1 MSGMT
6 PIFIAAGIMLAVGL
20 LTVLAWFLYSFYLD
34 RVEHR
39 LAGRKGLYRELV
51 SELATRD
58 RALLEPTINQIRTL
72 YDLDALEAVLEE
84 QARTATGRPGW
95 LLDVYDQLGL
105 VDKYIDKLRNAGKWR
120 DRAFAAELL
129 GRVGGARAVPAL
141 LSTIQATQTEDSDV
155 REIALR
161 ALARIGDP
169 GAVEPLVAAL
179 ASADSWLAPR
189 IADILAR
196 HGELAVDRLVD
207 LLSSKG
213 RDPARAWAANVLG
226 EVRAGRALPVLVLAL
241 DDPSDEVRA
250 KAATALGRLNDRRAL
265 ASLLEHLLT
274 DPAPFVRA
282 RIASSLAQ
290 FGGPEVIDRLVRTL
304 GDSAWWVRMRG
315 VEALEHI
322 GPTAEGPLLVALDD
336 PDPEIRQRAAV
347 SLERLGLPTTLI
359 PTIESGDP
367 EGKASRTLSRLV
379 AVGTRELVTEL
390 LLHPSASVRGTVIG
404 AIREA
409 RRADVPT
416 ELIRLASGDT
426 ESSLRALALDA
437 LRTLRVKEASRTAL
451 AALADSD
458 QQVRLAAIRLL
469 GELDGREA
477 ADALRSQA
485 ADAAPEIRAAAAR
498 GLGAIGGRSGQLEL
512 LRLMSDPHAA
522 VREAAVAGAADAG
535 LPITDTI
542 LTAVLQDSDA
552 RVRRAGVRA
561 TALSGDVSAV
571 PVLLDAFRTA
581 APDLRYYIILS
592 VSRLEPDAV
601 SQLVDALVQS
611 QDLDSRLALARILG
625 HLRWTGGIYHL
636 SRLARDAEPAIRT
649 VAIEALGRRAAV
661 EGPVADAVADALSAG
676 LADPITSVR
685 ATAADACGRL
695 QLRHYGRTLIQLLEA
710 DPAAEVRERAALALG
725 ILRVP
730 GGEEA
735 LIAACR
741 RREPPAVRA
750 AAALG
755 AGAFTRGSL
764 VTLILEMPDEATVRQ
779 LLRERL
785 KHDPWFRLLSRK
797 LPPTS
802 DIELRA
808 LAAPTGEDQASL
820 ADGMQRLLDAGER
833 VRLISGLRA
842 FQGEHSRVALL
853 QIVRSDPS
861 ADVRTAALT
870 SVAEL
875 LDPDE
880 RLAFGSR
887 ALGDPSVMVR
897 RAAVSLF
904 ARVPPERSLPRLIQA
919 LRVDDD
925 PAVLAAVANLA
936 EQHFEPFRAAVL
948 AVPLQESRAVLVA
961 RISRYVHHPD
971 LAGVLAFISRSG
983 SPEVRETVADVWRH
997 RPDASDAVALE
1008 SLTADPAI
1016 SVRLTATS
1024 AAAAAQ
1030 RYDLLE
1036 RLTQDP
1042 DPSIRREVAI
1052 VLGKLSTLGGGGEV
1066 VLQRLEADTEMVVR
1080 AAAHVARLLQGIPV
1094 PLPPG
1099 LDPIVAAEAV
1109 RDTSDLE
1116 SLRAI
1121 ARSAP
1126 SEDRRLAAAL
1136 ALALIQDDVA
1146 KDVARSDPAPSIRH
1160 RVAGALELSMPAA
1173 SGDVP

>member
-1 MSGMT
+1 MSGVT
-6 PIFIAAGIMLAVGL
+6 PILIAAGIMLAVGL
-20 LTVLAWFLYSFYLD
+20 FTVLAWSLYSLYLD
-34 RVEHR
+34 WAERR
-39 LAGRKGLYRELV
+39 LAGRKGLYRDLI
-51 SELATRD
+51 SELANRD
-58 RALLEPTINQIRTL
+58 RALLEPTIHQMRTL
-72 YDLDALEAVLEE
+72 YDLDAMEAVLEE

-95 LLDVYDQLGL
+95 LLDVYDRLGL

-129 GRVGGARAVPAL
+129 GRVGGAKAVPAL

-169 GAVEPLVAAL
+169 GAVGPLIAAL

-196 HGELAVDRLVD
+196 HGELAVAPLVE
-207 LLSSKG
+207 LLSSKA

-226 EVRAGRALPVLVLAL
+226 EVRAGRALPVLVQAL
-241 DDPSDEVRA
+241 DDPDDEVRG
-250 KAATALGRLNDRRAL
+250 KAATALGRLGDRRAV
-265 ASLLEHLLT
+265 APLLEHLLT

-282 RIASSLAQ
+282 RIASSLAL

-315 VEALEHI
+315 VEALEQI

-336 PDPEIRQRAAV
+336 PDPEVRQRAAV

-359 PTIESGDP
+359 PAIEGGDY
-367 EGKASRTLSRLV
+367 EGKASRTLARMV
-379 AVGTRELVTEL
+379 AVGNRELVTEL
-390 LLHPSASVRGTVIG
+390 LLHPSALVREVVIG
-404 AIREA
+404 AVRQA
-409 RRADVPT
+409 RRSDVSA
-416 ELIRLASGDT
+416 ELIRVASGDS
-426 ESSLRALALDA
+426 ESSLRALALDT
-437 LRTLRVKEASRTAL
+437 LRTLRVKDASRTAL
-451 AALADSD
+451 AALASPD
-458 QQVRLAAIRLL
+458 QRIRLAAICLL
-469 GELDGREA
+469 GELSGR
-477 ADALRSQA
+477 DATDVLRSQTA
-485 ADAAPEIRAAAAR
+485 NPDPEVRAAAAR
-498 GLGAIGGRSGQLEL
+498 ALGAIGGRGAQSEL
-512 LRLMSDPHAA
+512 LRLMSDPGSL
-522 VREAAVAGAADAG
+522 VREAAVTGGAEAG
-535 LPITDTI
+535 LPINATI
-542 LTAVLQDSDA
+542 LTAALQDGDA
-552 RVRRAGVRA
+552 RVRQAAIRA
-561 TALSGDVSAV
+561 TAVSGDASTV

-581 APDLRYYIILS
+581 APDLRYSIILS
-592 VSRLEPDAV
+592 VSRLQPDAV
-601 SQLVDALVQS
+601 AQLVDALVHS
-611 QDLDSRLALARILG
+611 QDRDSRLALARILSR
-625 HLRWTGGIYHL
+625 LRWTGGIDHL
-636 SRLARDAEPAIRT
+636 SQLARDAEPEIRE
-649 VAIEALGRRAAV
+649 VAIEALGHRAAV
-661 EGPVADAVADALSAG
+661 VSPVSDAVAEALNAG
-676 LADPITSVR
+676 LADPIASVR
-685 ATAADACGRL
+685 ATAADACSRL
-695 QLRHYGRTLIQLLEA
+695 YLRHYGPTLIQLLES
-710 DPAAEVRERAALALG
+710 DPAAVVRERAALAIG

-735 LIAACR
+735 LTAACR
-741 RREPPAVRA
+741 SREPATVRA

-755 AGAFTRGSL
+755 AGAFNRKSL
-764 VTLILEMPDEATVRQ
+764 VTLILEMPDEAAVRQ

-785 KHDPWFRLLSRK
+785 KSDPWFRLLGRK

-802 DIELRA
+802 DVELRA
-808 LAAPTGEDQASL
+808 LAAPTGLDEAAL
-820 ADGMQRLLDAGER
+820 ADGMQKILDAGER

-853 QIVRSDPS
+853 QIVRRDPS
-861 ADVRTAALT
+861 ADVRAAALT

-880 RLAFGSR
+880 LLTFGDR
-887 ALGDPSVMVR
+887 ALGDPSVLVR

-904 ARVPPERSLPRLIQA
+904 ARVPPQRSLPRLIQA

-925 PAVLAAVANLA
+925 VAVLAAVATLA
-936 EQHFEPFRAAVL
+936 EQHFEVFRAAVL
-948 AVPLQESRAVLVA
+948 AIPLQDSRTGLVA
-961 RISRYVHHPD
+961 RISRYLHHPE
-971 LAGVLAFISRSG
+971 LAGVLAFISRSDN
-983 SPEVRETVADVWRH
+983 PEVRETVAEVWRH
-997 RPDASDAVALE
+997 RPDATDAVALE
-1008 SLTADPAI
+1008 LLTADPAI
-1016 SVRLTATS
+1016 SVRLTAAA

-1052 VLGKLSTLGGGGEV
+1052 VLGRLSTVGAGGQV
-1066 VLQRLEADTEMVVR
+1066 VLQRLETDAEMIVR

-1116 SLRAI
+1116 NLRGI
-1121 ARSAP
+1121 ARNA

-1136 ALALIQDDVA
+1136 ALALVQDDVA
-1146 KDVARSDPAPSIRH
+1146 RDVARSDPAPSIRH

-1173 SGDVP
+1173 SGEAQ